1 MATAWP
7 TIPDGAIILVDG
19 NRIEP
24 LDGKIYVIRIDERL
38 WVKRVQWIPGGG
50 LRLISDNRIYG
61 DTDITKANCTTTS
74 KSAARSSTSPMI
86 SNNSTHKKAGINPAL
101 KALKRARLNRKWC
114 K

>member
-74 KSAARSSTSPMI
+74 KSAARSSTSPTTFPD
-86 SNNSTHKKAGINPAL
+86 NAHKKAG
-101 KALKRARLNRKWC
+101 
-114 K
+114 